1 MGDQW
6 TKRLLSDGQ
15 VLFNEGDAADGAYV
29 VRRGKVRIF
38 RKSDGHE
45 TGLGVIG
52 PGQMFGEM
60 SLVDDRPRS
69 ASAAAVGEVEVE
81 FIGKAELKARV
92 PDELVWTL
100 LKDMGARLRAM
111 DDAFQKL
118 ETEKSVKRDLT
129 VSFSEHRAWFA

>member
-81 FIGKAELKARV
+81 FISKLELKARV

-118 ETEKSVKRDLT
+118 ETEQSTRRDVT
-129 VSFSEHRAWFA
+129 ASIATRRSWVV

>member
-6 TKRLLSDGQ
+6 STRLFDDGQ
-15 VLFNEGDAADGAYV
+15 VLFRQGDAADGAYV
-29 VRRGKVRIF
+29 VKRGKVRIY
-38 RKSDGHE
+38 REGEGHE

-60 SLVDDRPRS
+60 GLVDDRPRS

-81 FIGKAELKARV
+81 FIGKQELRARV
-92 PDELVWTL
+92 PDELIWTL
-100 LKDMGARLRAM
+100 LKDMGARLRSM

-118 ETEKSVKRDLT
+118 ETEKSTKRDLT

>member
-1 MGDQW
+1 MADEWARRRYGD
-6 TKRLLSDGQ
+6 GE
-15 VLFNEGDAADGAYV
+15 VLFRQGDAADGAYV
-29 VRRGKVRIF
+29 VKQGKVRIF
-38 RKSDGHE
+38 RSGDGHE

-60 SLVDDRPRS
+60 GLVDERPRS

-81 FIGKAELKARV
+81 FIGKNELRARV
-92 PDELVWTL
+92 PDELIWTL
-100 LKDMGARLRAM
+100 LKDMGARLRSM